1 MVGVACRDRLTEVN
15 KEPSLWSPSSG
26 VLRSQVMMMDHP
38 RVLAADSLSP
48 KDLSLARARLQL
60 PKAGGGATDSLVA
73 ILLFF
78 DSDSWV

>member
-15 KEPSLWSPSSG
+15 KRCVVMVAVFRSP
-26 VLRSQVMMMDHP
+26 RSQVMMMDHP

-60 PKAGGGATDSLVA
+60 PKAGGGATDSLTLYYSS
-73 ILLFF
+73 IL
-78 DSDSWV
+78 